1 MAGGLRERQK
11 IDRSNR
17 ILSVARARFQSE
29 GYESVTI
36 ESIADEADLSAV
48 TVYNYYGTK
57 ANLLLALVKESD
69 DRLIEQ
75 LRDLVGRLPEN
86 IREAVAEFGR
96 IMRCHAL
103 TYLTKRTW
111 REVVAASILQGGRQF
126 GQTYQELDRVLIGIM
141 AELIETYQQRGV
153 LSQEIEA
160 LGFADTLY
168 EMQNIRFF
176 QFIAND
182 ARTEEEVDRV
192 FRRDLAAIFFTKMMA
207 GTKEGA

>member
-17 ILSVARARFQSE
+17 ILSVARARFQAE

-36 ESIADEADLSAV
+36 ESIADEAELSAV

-75 LRDLVGRLPEN
+75 LRDLVGRLPAD

-96 IMRCHAL
+96 IMRRHAL

-111 REVVAASILQGGRQF
+111 REVVAASILQGGKQF
-126 GQTYQELDRVLIGIM
+126 GQTYQELDRVLVGIM
-141 AELIETYQQRGV
+141 AELIGTYQQRGT
-153 LSQEIEA
+153 LSPEIEA
-160 LGFADTLY
+160 TGFADTLF

-176 QFIAND
+176 QFVAND
-182 ARTEEEVDRV
+182 AQTEDEADSV
-192 FRRDLAAIFFTKMMA
+192 FQRDVAAIFFTKMT
-207 GTKEGA
+207 GTEGGAP